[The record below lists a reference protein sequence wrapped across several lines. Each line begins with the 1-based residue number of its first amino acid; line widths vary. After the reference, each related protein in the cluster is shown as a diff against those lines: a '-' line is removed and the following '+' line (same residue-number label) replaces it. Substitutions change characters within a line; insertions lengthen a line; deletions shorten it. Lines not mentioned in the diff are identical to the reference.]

1 MRVLIFFLL
10 MVIPGISYCQFVRTI
25 LDKNTRSPVPFA
37 SVKVLHKPLGVIAS
51 DKGEFTLPI
60 EKSDTILI
68 TCVGYYQLILTGE
81 KIEDAI
87 YLVPKIQSLPGVFLG
102 SRKYF
107 RTITIGHTEEI
118 TKNNVNWGP
127 ANLKEEFAQKIS
139 LPDSTFSYRIKKI
152 YIPVKR
158 YRCWGPL
165 LVRMYKIDPGSEYP
179 GEEIFSKYVALGNK
193 DIKNQT
199 ALIDVSSDSI
209 YLYNERGFFI
219 SVAWPDIANQNGC
232 ITTIQ
237 LSPSSKETSY
247 SRYLAS
253 KDYHW
258 FSFELHSYAESHHLR
273 TIFSAEVDEFR

>member
-102 SRKYF
+102 SRK
-107 RTITIGHTEEI
+107 
-118 TKNNVNWGP
+118 
-127 ANLKEEFAQKIS
+127 
-139 LPDSTFSYRIKKI
+139 
-152 YIPVKR
+152 
-158 YRCWGPL
+158 
-165 LVRMYKIDPGSEYP
+165 
-179 GEEIFSKYVALGNK
+179 
-193 DIKNQT
+193 
-199 ALIDVSSDSI
+199 
-209 YLYNERGFFI
+209 
-219 SVAWPDIANQNGC
+219 
-232 ITTIQ
+232 
-237 LSPSSKETSY
+237 
-247 SRYLAS
+247 
-253 KDYHW
+253 
-258 FSFELHSYAESHHLR
+258 
-273 TIFSAEVDEFR
+273 